1 MSPKSHN
8 LGCFVRQLDGIRVNG
23 HQDRIKAQPERE
35 RSSRE
40 RSVTIAEGFSNLG
53 ATLTEGERREE
64 RRHKSASFVERH
76 FYIEGL
82 WASENA

>member
-1 MSPKSHN
+1 MGILKKALVF
-8 LGCFVRQLDGIRVNG
+8 LGILVVILIVVGFLLPQKVHV
-23 HQDRIKAQPERE
+23 
-35 RSSRE
+35 E
-40 RSVTIAEGFSNLG
+40 RSVTIAEGFSDLG